1 MSNSSYLESAI
12 RVSVYPSA
20 WRAISGTL
28 FAVSRAS
35 LPVILAVLVIETE
48 PPVTEPLLVRLVLVF
63 CLLPGLAAALIRR
76 AFAVDV
82 AVREA
87 GIVSFYRRGR
97 QVAVDLS
104 QITAFSLWR
113 LPLPGPG
120 LTLWTASP
128 GGPSRAYLLHA
139 DNLDGLIDK
148 ISALGRTP
156 SFIESSPLATYARAR
171 CAAGL
176 ASWRHLFFKF
186 GIFPLLPAV
195 IFFRLHQYITHG
207 SAFGEYQSH
216 GLDAYLSTFA
226 FYWIMMVVYLLFYAS
241 VWRILVEGASL
252 ASAWIRPSFAV
263 TVRRWAERGALIL
276 YYGGVPALVGLRF
289 LA

>member
-1 MSNSSYLESAI
+1 MSNSSYIESAI

-63 CLLPGLAAALIRR
+63 CLLPGLAAALIRH

-82 AVREA
+82 EIREA
-87 GIVSFYRRGR
+87 GVVSFYRRGR
-97 QVAVDLS
+97 QVGVERS
-104 QITAFSLWR
+104 RITGISLWR

-120 LTLWTASP
+120 LTLWTAAP
-128 GGPSRAYLLHA
+128 DGRTRAYRLHA
-139 DNLDGLIDK
+139 DNLYGLINK
-148 ISALGRTP
+148 LSVLGRMP
-156 SFIESSPLATYARAR
+156 SFIESSLSATYAEAR

-176 ASWRHLFFKF
+176 ASWKHLFFKF

-207 SAFGEYQSH
+207 SAFGEYQSQ
-216 GLDAYLSTFA
+216 GLYAYLSTFA
-226 FYWIMMVVYLLFYAS
+226 FYWIMTGVYLLLYAS
-241 VWRILVEGASL
+241 VWRVLAEGASL
-252 ASAWIRPSFAV
+252 ISAWIMPSFAV
-263 TVRRWAERGALIL
+263 TVRRWAERGAMIL

>member
-1 MSNSSYLESAI
+1 MSNSSYIESAI

-63 CLLPGLAAALIRR
+63 CLLPGLAAALIRH

-82 AVREA
+82 EIREA
-87 GIVSFYRRGR
+87 GVVSFYRRGR
-97 QVAVDLS
+97 QVGVERS
-104 QITAFSLWR
+104 RITGISLWR

-120 LTLWTASP
+120 LTLWTAAP

-156 SFIESSPLATYARAR
+156 SFIESSLSGDVCPGALCCRTCLLETSLFQIRHFSPSSRRY
-171 CAAGL
+171 L
-176 ASWRHLFFKF
+176 FPTASIHHSR
-186 GIFPLLPAV
+186 
-195 IFFRLHQYITHG
+195 QC
-207 SAFGEYQSH
+207 
-216 GLDAYLSTFA
+216 
-226 FYWIMMVVYLLFYAS
+226 
-241 VWRILVEGASL
+241 
-252 ASAWIRPSFAV
+252 
-263 TVRRWAERGALIL
+263 VRRIPESRA
-276 YYGGVPALVGLRF
+276 
-289 LA
+289 